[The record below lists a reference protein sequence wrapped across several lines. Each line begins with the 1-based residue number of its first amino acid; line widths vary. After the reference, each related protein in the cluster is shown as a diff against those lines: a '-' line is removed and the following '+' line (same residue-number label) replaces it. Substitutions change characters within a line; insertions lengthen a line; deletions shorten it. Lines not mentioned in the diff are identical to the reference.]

1 MKRLFILLVLFLS
14 ACQPATPPTPISA
27 DLGVEFALAPGMSVI
42 LADEGL
48 TITLVNV
55 TGDARCPLD
64 IECTESGPV
73 SLTISVEKASGD
85 YEEIAL
91 QTFTDNDGR
100 APEGP
105 FQGIRD
111 RVELDGY
118 VIRVKGVLP
127 YPTEFEK
134 TIKQGEYRVSFIVT
148 K

>member
-1 MKRLFILLVLFLS
+1 MKRLFVLMIMFIS

-27 DLGVEFALAPGMSVI
+27 DLGAEFTLAPGMSAT
-42 LADEGL
+42 LTDEGL
-48 TITLVNV
+48 TVTLIHV
-55 TGDARCPLD
+55 TGDGRCPLD

-73 SLTISVEKASGD
+73 SLTVAVEKAPGE
-85 YEEIAL
+85 YEEFAL

-111 RVELDGY
+111 RVEMDGY
-118 VIRVKGVLP
+118 FIRVMSVLP
-127 YPTEFEK
+127 YPPEFEK